1 MPGLLRYL
9 SLGGPR
15 TIITSSRASRGDTN
29 IKTPLVTSA
38 SNLAEGITT
47 MQTQEV
53 TRTAT
58 IWLDADGI
66 LRIIT
71 FPGVE
76 DTIEDAKN
84 NVATCARFTGDKQR
98 PMLVDMRTLKA
109 QSREVR
115 AYYTGPESQKIICAA
130 AVLVDSPISSII
142 GNFFLGFNKMD
153 LPTKLFRSEDEALTW
168 LKGFLL

>member
-1 MPGLLRYL
+1 
-9 SLGGPR
+9 
-15 TIITSSRASRGDTN
+15 
-29 IKTPLVTSA
+29 
-38 SNLAEGITT
+38 
-47 MQTQEV
+47 MQTEEV

-84 NVATCARFTGDKQR
+84 NVATCARFAGDKVR
-98 PMLVDMRTLKA
+98 PTLIDMRTLKA

-115 AYYTGPESQKIICAA
+115 AYYTGPESKKIICAV
-130 AVLVDSPISSII
+130 AVLVDSPISRVI
-142 GNFFLGFNKMD
+142 GNFFIGFNKMD
-153 LPTKLFRSEDEALTW
+153 LPTKLFKSEDEALTW

>member
-1 MPGLLRYL
+1 MHYHNQQSGVSRRHQHELTTLL
-9 SLGGPR
+9 
-15 TIITSSRASRGDTN
+15 
-29 IKTPLVTSA
+29 VMSA
-38 SNLAEGITT
+38 SNLAEGIIT

-109 QSREVR
+109 QSRDVR

-130 AVLVDSPISSII
+130 AVLVDSPISRII